1 MTQRIY
7 NCLRVYVQEG
17 NSSTYNGCMSNK
29 DSGAVGN
36 MPVKR
41 GALPV
46 VNEDG
51 EPVNPAVRF
60 IDNVMKGMRVCC
72 GKRKL

>member
-1 MTQRIY
+1 
-7 NCLRVYVQEG
+7 
-17 NSSTYNGCMSNK
+17 MSNK

-60 IDNVMKGMRVCC
+60 IDNVMKGMRLCC
-72 GKRKL
+72 RGKGRP